1 MRRGRHDWR
10 LPLLILVAYVS
21 ARVNGG
27 SHNYFL
33 LYATALLWAGS
44 WLMTRYAASQ
54 VTCTLAVD
62 RDRIEVGET
71 ITAKLRLEN
80 EGWVPILWLEV
91 DDDTPP
97 RLLESDRPRLGTT
110 LPLAGCRLVHVNLT
124 ARRRG
129 RCHVGPI
136 RIRTGDGLGL
146 FAREIMLRSRQQIT
160 IYPRVHPIDDLR
172 IPLAQ
177 PFGHV
182 RTPERAFEDPS
193 NHAEIRHY
201 VPGDNPRHIHWRTTA
216 RMGTLMTRQYELSA
230 TTQLILFL
238 DLNRDVHVDGSASG
252 GGSSAETAVEIAASL
267 AALALRSKMEAG
279 LVCMGQERFAVS
291 PGRGDRTFQE
301 IMEVLAQVEAEGDM
315 LMEQLLEAETAHLG
329 HRATLVVITPRL
341 TQLLADRLLRLR
353 VSHRVMLILLDA
365 DTFAGGQGAP
375 QQAAPAAAQAHLA
388 ELLAL
393 RRVTVYRVPCGADLR
408 QLASMRLQVGEG
420 VGAWSPRARPQ
431 AIS

>member
-10 LPLLILVAYVS
+10 LPLLIAIAYAA

-27 SHNYFL
+27 SLPYFL
-33 LYATALLWAGS
+33 FYATALLWAGS
-44 WLMTRYAASQ
+44 WVTTRYAASQ
-54 VTCTLAVD
+54 VTCRLTVD

-80 EGWVPILWLEV
+80 EGWLPILWVEI
-91 DDDTPP
+91 DDETPP
-97 RLLESDRPRLGTT
+97 HLLANDQPRLGTT
-110 LPLAGCRLVHVNLT
+110 LPLTSGRLVQMKLT
-124 ARRRG
+124 ALRRG
-129 RCHVGPI
+129 SCHVGPI
-136 RIRTGDGLGL
+136 RVRTGDGLGL
-146 FAREIMLRSRQQIT
+146 FSREITVHSRQQIT
-160 IYPRVHPIDDLR
+160 IYPRVHTIDHLQ

-182 RTPERAFEDPS
+182 RTQERAFEDPS

-238 DLNRDVHVDGSASG
+238 DMNHEAHVDGTAAG
-252 GGSSAETAVEIAASL
+252 GGASAETAVEIAASL
-267 AALALRSKMEAG
+267 AAFALRRKMEAG
-279 LVCMGQERFAVS
+279 LICMGQERFAVS
-291 PGRGDRTFQE
+291 PSRGERNFRE
-301 IMEVLAQVEAEGDM
+301 IMEVLAQAEAQGDM

-329 HRATLVVITPRL
+329 HHATLVVITPRL
-341 TQLLADRLLRLR
+341 NQRLADRLLRLC
-353 VSHRVMLILLDA
+353 VGHRVMLILLDA
-365 DTFAGGQGAP
+365 DTFAGQADAPRASGAT
-375 QQAAPAAAQAHLA
+375 QAQLA

-408 QLASMRLQVGEG
+408 HLDAMRLQVGEG
-420 VGAWSPRARPQ
+420 VAGWSPRAHPQ